1 MLSSLMLASETES
14 EFPVILPFSIGSVFQ
29 KISENSEMVAI
40 LVYNSSGL
48 KSHKQ
53 SKLFLSKRASPRF
66 LSGLLFYNF
75 SNILV
80 ISQVTKQKPRS
91 TWMYSASLG
100 NSIYIQVCYFF
111 LRISSSSF
119 SWLWLGEFV
128 QENICEIVNQLN
140 YWRAC
145 EFWQWAKFVLVLFCL
160 AKWAHYICCGSFFF
174 IFILRIYPG
183 EIKLD

>member
-80 ISQVTKQKPRS
+80 ISQVTKQKPQS
-91 TWMYSASLG
+91 T
-100 NSIYIQVCYFF
+100 
-111 LRISSSSF
+111 
-119 SWLWLGEFV
+119 
-128 QENICEIVNQLN
+128 
-140 YWRAC
+140 
-145 EFWQWAKFVLVLFCL
+145 
-160 AKWAHYICCGSFFF
+160 
-174 IFILRIYPG
+174 
-183 EIKLD
+183 